1 VDATTF
7 ELHLNRPF
15 DFVINALGKPGNII
29 PTMIHARL
37 ANLDIGG
44 PVPKVVSSGPFLFR
58 RSEWRPGDRA
68 IFDRN
73 PNYHPRAESPNGLSG
88 GKVVHLD
95 RIDLV
100 SMPDQAT
107 RVAALRDPSITV
119 TLQRGIEQTMTVIS
133 INHLQPP
140 FNNVLIR
147 RALQAR
153 DRAGRGD
160 GGHGPAEK
168 DMYLAKCLSIYMCN
182 APGTSDAG
190 TDVYPPP
197 EQTMQRNCCS
207 KSATTMNR
215 SSSCIPPS
223 RRCSIRSG

>member
-107 RVAALRDPSITV
+107 RVAALQTGALDLLEVVPFDFIDARGAIPASPS
-119 TLQRGIEQTMTVIS
+119 
-133 INHLQPP
+133 HC
-140 FNNVLIR
+140 NV
-147 RALQAR
+147 
-153 DRAGRGD
+153 G
-160 GGHGPAEK
+160 
-168 DMYLAKCLSIYMCN
+168 
-182 APGTSDAG
+182 
-190 TDVYPPP
+190 
-197 EQTMQRNCCS
+197 
-207 KSATTMNR
+207 
-215 SSSCIPPS
+215 SS
-223 RRCSIRSG
+223 RQ